1 MNERCVPPRARL
13 CPSMTQVA
21 TRYLYV
27 IGGMSPTNLE
37 NVLPNVDCYDVE
49 SDSWPESRRS
59 CLQEARYW
67 HSSCT
72 LDSAV
77 LYTFCGYGLE
87 GKRLESIERFRHPQS
102 EEQKDIASE

>member
-1 MNERCVPPRARL
+1 
-13 CPSMTQVA
+13 MTQVA

-72 LDSAV
+72 LDSEV